1 VENSISVDKHEPA
14 GSHAVRRVCLLQ
26 KVDEK
31 AGKPEFFVEME
42 DGKMEVVSGRELME
56 RFPTEMLAYFERL
69 VMKKQ

>member
-1 VENSISVDKHEPA
+1 MESNASVEKHEYP
-14 GSHAVRRVCLLQ
+14 GSEGVRRVCLLQ

-31 AGKPEFFVEME
+31 GGKPEFFVEME

-69 VMKKQ
+69 VVSKQ